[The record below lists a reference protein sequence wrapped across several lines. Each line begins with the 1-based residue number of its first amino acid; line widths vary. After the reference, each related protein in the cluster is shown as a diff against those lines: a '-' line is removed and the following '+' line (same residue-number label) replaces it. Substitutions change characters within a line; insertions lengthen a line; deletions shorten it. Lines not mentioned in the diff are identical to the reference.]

1 MEKNNFYRQDLFSLY
16 LGEFIISTP
25 GTKAAALVA
34 SDGFALATAGDT
46 SGIENLDALSS
57 VAVDVIKRAGAN
69 FGIEADEIVIGAPD
83 GDTVVCRS
91 FTHVGETS
99 GDYILVLR
107 CSSAHDR
114 ARINVLIDKLQEAL
128 QVFY

>member
-1 MEKNNFYRQDLFSLY
+1 MEENKFYRQDLFSLY
-16 LGEFIISTP
+16 LSEFIKSAP

-57 VAVDVIKRAGAN
+57 VAMDMIKRAATE
-69 FGIEADEIVIGAPD
+69 FDIEADEIVIGAAD
-83 GDTVVCRS
+83 GDKIVCRF

-99 GDYILVLR
+99 GEYTLVLR
-107 CSSAHDR
+107 CSNAHER
-114 ARINVLIDKLQEAL
+114 ARIDILIEKLGEAL
-128 QVFY
+128 RTFY